1 MVSKYKERFK
11 CPCCGYP
18 TLDDQGLY
26 DICLICNWEDDG
38 QNDSNADRV
47 LGGPNG
53 KYSLTQARSN
63 FKQFF
68 IMYSPEEDKRITG
81 EDTLEEINTKKE
93 LCKVYGKLM
102 ITNNESEIEN
112 VDTEIRNLEEKLY
125 EITREK
131 IKEYEKKII
140 NANSLL

>member
-1 MVSKYKERFK
+1 
-11 CPCCGYP
+11 
-18 TLDDQGLY
+18 
-26 DICLICNWEDDG
+26 
-38 QNDSNADRV
+38 
-47 LGGPNG
+47 
-53 KYSLTQARSN
+53 
-63 FKQFF
+63 
-68 IMYSPEEDKRITG
+68 
-81 EDTLEEINTKKE
+81 
-93 LCKVYGKLM
+93 M